1 LTRRTV
7 HITSLGCAKNQVDSD
22 VMAAR
27 LTAAGATLVDD
38 PADADVLLVNSCTFI
53 EDATQESVN
62 ATLGLGDL
70 KTEGR
75 AQRLVVAGCLAQRYG
90 EKLTELMPEVD
101 AVVGTGGI
109 DRIEELCLTD
119 ESGAIHVPA
128 PECGSLDGLSRVE
141 LHRGPSA
148 YVKVGEGCS
157 QRCSFCVIPDIR
169 GPLRTRPIAE
179 IVTEVQALV
188 QRGVREVNLV
198 GQDTTAFGRDRPG
211 RERLPDLL
219 RALDAVDGL
228 TWIRLLYAYP
238 ARLSD
243 RLIETMAGCGKVCA
257 YLDIPLQHVDGGVL
271 RAMGRG
277 TSERTVRRVV
287 QRLRDGI
294 PGLTLRTT
302 FLVGFPGESESAF
315 ARLMDF
321 VAQSRF
327 ERVGVFAFSAEEGTV
342 AAGLDGQLSMA
353 TAQARRNALME
364 LQQGIHLEHNEA
376 LVGTR
381 QTVLV
386 DGYDEGPLLVGR
398 TAAQAPEVDGQV
410 ILDGGTADAGEL
422 VEVEVVGVSGYDL
435 VGVIRGT
442 RSP

>member
-1 LTRRTV
+1 MTRRTV

-27 LTAAGATLVDD
+27 LTAAGARLVDD
-38 PADADVLLVNSCTFI
+38 PEDADVLLVNSCTFI
-53 EDATQESVN
+53 EDATQESVD
-62 ATLGLGDL
+62 ATLGLGGL
-70 KTEGR
+70 RTEGR

-90 EKLTELMPEVD
+90 ETLRELMPEVD
-101 AVVGTGGI
+101 GVVGTGGI
-109 DRIEELCLTD
+109 DRIEEICLAD
-119 ESGAIHVPA
+119 DAGEVHVPS
-128 PECGSLDGLSRVE
+128 PECGSLDGLPRVA
-141 LHRGPSA
+141 LHSGPSA

-179 IVTEVQALV
+179 IVGEVEALV
-188 QRGVREVNLV
+188 DRGVREVNLV

-219 RALDAVDGL
+219 QALDGVDGL
-228 TWIRLLYAYP
+228 AWIRLLYAYP

-243 RLIETMAGCGKVCA
+243 RLVETMAGCQKVCA
-257 YLDIPLQHVDGGVL
+257 YLDIPLQHVDDGIL

-277 TSERTVRRVV
+277 TSERTVRGVV

-302 FLVGFPGESESAF
+302 FLVGFPGESEAAF
-315 ARLMDF
+315 AKLMDF
-321 VAQSRF
+321 VARSRF
-327 ERVGVFAFSAEEGTV
+327 ERVGVFAFSPEEGT
-342 AAGLDGQLSMA
+342 AAAALEDQLPPEL
-353 TAQARRNALME
+353 AQERRAALME
-364 LQQGIHLEHNEA
+364 LQQQIHLDHNEA
-376 LVGTR
+376 LVGR
-381 QTVLV
+381 REAVLV
-386 DGYDEGPLLVGR
+386 EGYDDGPLLVGR

-435 VGVIRGT
+435 VGVIRGR

>member
-1 LTRRTV
+1 MTRRTV

-27 LTAAGATLVDD
+27 LTAAGARLVDD
-38 PADADVLLVNSCTFI
+38 PEDADVLLVNSCTFI

-62 ATLGLGDL
+62 ATLGLGGL

-90 EKLTELMPEVD
+90 ETLRELIPEVD
-101 AVVGTGGI
+101 GVVGTGGI
-109 DRIEELCLTD
+109 DRIEEICLAD
-119 ESGAIHVPA
+119 DAGSLHVPA
-128 PECGSLDGLSRVE
+128 PECGSMDGLSRVA

-179 IVTEVQALV
+179 IVAEVQALV
-188 QRGVREVNLV
+188 ERGVREVNLV

-219 RALDAVDGL
+219 QALDGVDGL

-243 RLIETMAGCGKVCA
+243 RLIETMADCQKVCA
-257 YLDIPLQHVDGGVL
+257 YLDIPLQHVDDGVL

-277 TSERTVRRVV
+277 TSERTVRAVV

-302 FLVGFPGESESAF
+302 FLVGFPGESEAAF

-321 VAQSRF
+321 VAMSRF
-327 ERVGVFAFSAEEGTV
+327 ERVGAFAFSPEEGTV
-342 AAGLDGQLSMA
+342 AAGLDGQLPRE
-353 TAQARRNALME
+353 TAQARRDALME
-364 LQQGIHLEHNEA
+364 LQQEIHLEHNEG
-376 LVGTR
+376 LVGR
-381 QTVLV
+381 REAVLV
-386 DGYDEGPLLVGR
+386 EGYDEGPLLVGR

>member
-27 LTAAGATLVDD
+27 LTAAGARLVDD
-38 PADADVLLVNSCTFI
+38 PEDADVLLVNSCTFI

-62 ATLGLGDL
+62 ATLGLGGL

-90 EKLTELMPEVD
+90 ETLRELIPEVD
-101 AVVGTGGI
+101 GVVGTGGI
-109 DRIEELCLTD
+109 DRIEEICLAD
-119 ESGAIHVPA
+119 DAGSLHVPA
-128 PECGSLDGLSRVE
+128 PECGSMDGLSRVA

-179 IVTEVQALV
+179 IVAEVQALV
-188 QRGVREVNLV
+188 ERGVREVNLV

-219 RALDAVDGL
+219 QALDGVDGL

-243 RLIETMAGCGKVCA
+243 RLIETMADCQKVCA
-257 YLDIPLQHVDGGVL
+257 YLDIPLQHVDDGVL

-277 TSERTVRRVV
+277 TSERTVRAVV

-302 FLVGFPGESESAF
+302 FLVGFPGESEAAF

-321 VAQSRF
+321 VAMSRF
-327 ERVGVFAFSAEEGTV
+327 ERVGAFAFSPEEGTV
-342 AAGLDGQLSMA
+342 AAGLDGQLPRE
-353 TAQARRNALME
+353 TAQARRDALME
-364 LQQGIHLEHNEA
+364 LQQEIHLEHNEG
-376 LVGTR
+376 LVGR
-381 QTVLV
+381 REAVLV
-386 DGYDEGPLLVGR
+386 EGYDEGPLLVGR

>member
-1 LTRRTV
+1 
-7 HITSLGCAKNQVDSD
+7 
-22 VMAAR
+22 MAAR
-27 LTAAGATLVDD
+27 LAAAGARLVDD
-38 PADADVLLVNSCTFI
+38 PEDADVLLVNSCTFI

-62 ATLGLGDL
+62 AALDLGGF

-90 EKLTELMPEVD
+90 ETLRDLMPEVD

-109 DRIEELCLTD
+109 DRIEEICLAD
-119 ESGAIHVPA
+119 DAAAIHVPP
-128 PECGSLDGLSRVE
+128 PECSSLDGSSRVA
-141 LHRGPSA
+141 LHRGPSV

-179 IVTEVQALV
+179 IVAEVEALV

-219 RALDAVDGL
+219 RALDGVDGL

-243 RLIETMAGCGKVCA
+243 RLIETMADSEKVCA
-257 YLDIPLQHVDGGVL
+257 YLDIPLQHVDDGIL
-271 RAMGRG
+271 RAMARG
-277 TSERTVRRVV
+277 TSERTVRSVV

-294 PGLTLRTT
+294 PGVTLRTT
-302 FLVGFPGESESAF
+302 FLVGFPGESEAAF

-321 VAQSRF
+321 VAQTRF
-327 ERVGVFAFSAEEGTV
+327 ERLGVFAFSAEEGTV
-342 AAGLDGQLSMA
+342 AAGLDGQLPA
-353 TAQARRNALME
+353 ETAQARRDALME
-364 LQQGIHLEHNEA
+364 LQQGIHLEHNES
-376 LVGTR
+376 LVGR
-381 QTVLV
+381 HETVLV
-386 DGYDEGPLLVGR
+386 EGYDDGPLLVGR

-410 ILDGGTADAGEL
+410 ILDGGTADAGDL